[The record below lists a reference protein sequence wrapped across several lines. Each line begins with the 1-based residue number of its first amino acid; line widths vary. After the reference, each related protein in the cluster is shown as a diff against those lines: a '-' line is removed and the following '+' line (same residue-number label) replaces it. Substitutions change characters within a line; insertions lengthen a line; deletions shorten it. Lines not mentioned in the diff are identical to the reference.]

1 MAPAKFN
8 QFWKLR
14 EKSGRNPIFTN
25 SEDLVK
31 LAFDYFESCD
41 MDQSW
46 NSKKTVDYE
55 EKSNTETK
63 EVRRPYSRSG
73 FMLFLGV
80 SENWMREF
88 KKTCSND
95 FLEVIS
101 LIEMTIDTQQLEG
114 AMVGAFNSNLVA
126 RLQGIKDHSDV
137 TTNGKEI
144 QQNISI
150 LNIDPL
156 STNEETNDSITQD

>member
-1 MAPAKFN
+1 MQFEKGN

-14 EKSGRNPIFTN
+14 EKSGRDPIFSN
-25 SEDLVK
+25 PDELVK
-31 LAFDYFESCD
+31 LAFEYFESCD

-55 EKSNTETK
+55 EKSNTEIK
-63 EVRRPYSRSG
+63 EVRRPYTRSG

-88 KKTCSND
+88 KKNCSDD

-101 LIEMTIDTQQLEG
+101 LIETTIDTQQIEG

-126 RLQGIKDHSDV
+126 RIQGIKDQSDV

-144 QQNISI
+144 N
-150 LNIDPL
+150 
-156 STNEETNDSITQD
+156 STPQIVFTKQSDED

>member
-1 MAPAKFN
+1 
-8 QFWKLR
+8 
-14 EKSGRNPIFTN
+14 
-25 SEDLVK
+25 VK

-41 MDQSW
+41 TDQSW
-46 NSKKTVDYE
+46 NSKKKVDYE
-55 EKSNTETK
+55 DKSNTETK

-137 TTNGKEI
+137 TTNGKDVT
-144 QQNISI
+144 ISPI
-150 LNIDPL
+150 TP
-156 STNEETNDSITQD
+156 EEAQKRLEKINGSI

>member
-1 MAPAKFN
+1 MNGQFKKFN

-14 EKSGRNPIFTN
+14 EKNGRDPIFSN
-25 SEDLVK
+25 PDDLVK
-31 LAFDYFESCD
+31 LAFEYFESCD

-63 EVRRPYSRSG
+63 EVRRPYTRSG

-88 KKTCSND
+88 KKKCSDD

-101 LIEMTIDTQQLEG
+101 LIETTIDTQQIEG

-126 RLQGIKDHSDV
+126 RIQGIKDQSDV

-144 QQNISI
+144 NRTITPEEAKK
-150 LNIDPL
+150 LADEL
-156 STNEETNDSITQD
+156 DNEY